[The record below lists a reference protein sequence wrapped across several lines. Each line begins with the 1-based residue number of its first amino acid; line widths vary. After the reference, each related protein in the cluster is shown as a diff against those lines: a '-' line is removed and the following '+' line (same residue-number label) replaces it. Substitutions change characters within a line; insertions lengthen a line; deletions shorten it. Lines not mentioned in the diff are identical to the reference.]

1 MSIETI
7 LVPKTKEQ
15 IEESIDECL
24 KDAYPL
30 KKFIED
36 YKPVKRELKTFAYII
51 SKLNERAENIYIIS
65 DKNSLYRILSRG
77 IAAGYFMIN
86 SVRKKVDF
94 TVRGSCFNK
103 ALIYGEEFAYLDGGS
118 LGLSAIMISKDKI
131 LKNIFEDV

>member
-1 MSIETI
+1 MSIENI

-15 IEESIDECL
+15 IEQSINEYL

-36 YKPVKRELKTFAYII
+36 YKPVKRELKTYAYII
-51 SKLNERAENIYIIS
+51 SKLDERADNIYIIS
-65 DKNSLYRILSRG
+65 DKNSLYRTLVQHITG
-77 IAAGYFMIN
+77 CFMTN

-103 ALIYGEEFAYLDGGS
+103 ALIYGEEFAILEGGS
-118 LGLSAIMISKDKI
+118 LGLTAIMIGKDKI
-131 LKNIFEDV
+131 LKKIFEDV